1 MRTLCLCTC
10 TCNDDYVAYP
20 TIPKKE
26 RCRSASR
33 CISYIGEVGTHP
45 HTHTHTHTHAD
56 ADADADALADALAL
70 AHVYV
75 YAHALGEGKGGGEAR
90 EARETYPNADMIM
103 PMTNGG
109 IGPFLS
115 NNKPAT
121 IAI

>member
-1 MRTLCLCTC
+1 MMITLRTPPP
-10 TCNDDYVAYP
+10 YQ
-20 TIPKKE
+20 KKKGAGQ
-26 RCRSASR
+26 RRVVVH
-33 CISYIGEVGTHP
+33 ILGGVGTHP
-45 HTHTHTHTHAD
+45 HTHTHTHAD
-56 ADADADALADALAL
+56 ADADALADAHAL

-75 YAHALGEGKGGGEAR
+75 YAHALGEGKGGREAR

>member
-1 MRTLCLCTC
+1 MQVS
-10 TCNDDYVAYP
+10 VALYFIYGGGWHTP
-20 TIPKKE
+20 
-26 RCRSASR
+26 A
-33 CISYIGEVGTHP
+33 Y
-45 HTHTHTHTHAD
+45 THTLTRAD
-56 ADADADALADALAL
+56 ADADLDALA
-70 AHVYV
+70 HSH
-75 YAHALGEGKGGGEAR
+75 AHALGEGKGGREAR